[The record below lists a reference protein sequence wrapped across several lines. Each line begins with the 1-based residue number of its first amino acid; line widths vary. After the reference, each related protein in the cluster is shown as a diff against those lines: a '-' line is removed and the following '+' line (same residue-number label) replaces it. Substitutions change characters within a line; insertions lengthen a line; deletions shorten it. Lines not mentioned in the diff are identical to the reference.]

1 MSLTKRTTT
10 PALRALPYSA
20 SQVPAAMPSG
30 VPIASASPH
39 ITALPKKALSRPPS
53 CIGGGVILVNKL
65 RSMPGTPLDTSVHRI
80 QARKN
85 RPNNAV
91 THESSNAMALVTRR
105 RLYSDCDTEAAD
117 ISCPPDATAA

>member
-1 MSLTKRTTT
+1 M

-20 SQVPAAMPSG
+20 SQVPAATPNG

-53 CIGGGVILVNKL
+53 CIGGGVILVNRL
-65 RSMPGTPLDTSVHRI
+65 RSMPGTPLDSSVHRI

-85 RPNNAV
+85 NPNNAV
-91 THESSNAMALVTRR
+91 THDNNSATTLVIRR
-105 RLYSDCDTEAAD
+105 RLYSDCETEEAD
-117 ISCPPDATAA
+117 ISCPPDATAASA